1 MLQITVEV
9 KGMVCGMCEVHVN
22 EAIRKAFPVKKV
34 SSSRSK
40 GQTVILTQEDISETQ
55 LKAVITQSGYEPG
68 QIAKHPDQKRG
79 LFPFG

>member
-9 KGMVCGMCEVHVN
+9 KGMVCGMCEAHVN

-68 QIAKHPDQKRG
+68 QITKHPNQKRG

>member
-9 KGMVCGMCEVHVN
+9 KGVVCGTCEVHVN

-68 QIAKHPDQKRG
+68 QITKHPDQKRG

>member
-34 SSSRSK
+34 FSSRSK

-68 QIAKHPDQKRG
+68 QITKHPDQKRG

>member
-9 KGMVCGMCEVHVN
+9 KGMVCGMCEAHVN

-55 LKAVITQSGYEPG
+55 LKAVIAQSGYEPG
-68 QIAKHPDQKRG
+68 QITKQPDQKRG
-79 LFPFG
+79 LFPFR

>member
-9 KGMVCGMCEVHVN
+9 KGMVCGMCEAHVN

-68 QIAKHPDQKRG
+68 QITKHPDQKRG